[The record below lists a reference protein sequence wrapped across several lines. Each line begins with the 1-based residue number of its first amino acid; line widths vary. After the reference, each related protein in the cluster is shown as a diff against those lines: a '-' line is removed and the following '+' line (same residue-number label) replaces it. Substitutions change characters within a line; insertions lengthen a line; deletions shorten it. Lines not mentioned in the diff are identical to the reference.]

1 MRKGENPMRKT
12 TFAGLLVLIAS
23 GMVGPVAA
31 EPPVGW
37 RNDGSGAFPT
47 AKPPSE
53 WSSEKNVLWKV
64 TLPGNSYGTPVVVGD
79 NLYVVSDPA
88 ELLCISRKDGSI
100 VWKKSFSD
108 VKGAAVGGYGP
119 GGGFGPGGGRG
130 PGGGPGGGRGPGGPG
145 GPGGFGGPGGIT
157 ATNTAATPVSDGKHI
172 GLVSGNGVVAVYTAD
187 GKRLWCRLVEG
198 PRIMFGHAASPVLL
212 QDKLIVHIEDMVAL
226 DVETGKEVW
235 RVKLPAAHA
244 SPVAAKVG
252 KEDVVI
258 SPAGSVVRVKD
269 GEVLAKGKFKETQ
282 SSPVVQGDTIYI
294 FGKTLEAYK
303 LTCNDDG
310 KVTITSLWS
319 HDGAREMHHLP
330 SPLIH
335 DGLVYGVTTGGFL
348 DVLDAKDGT
357 SVYRERLGMSQVYSS
372 VTLAGDLLYVL
383 DTRGKAVVFKP
394 GKKFERVSK
403 NDLDEGT
410 GACPVFADDSLYLRG
425 QKHLFCIGTKEK

>member
-1 MRKGENPMRKT
+1 MRMT
-12 TFAGLLVLIAS
+12 TFAGLLVLIGAVL
-23 GMVGPVAA
+23 VGPVAA

-37 RNDGSGAFPT
+37 RNNGSGEFPT
-47 AKPPSE
+47 AKSPSE
-53 WSSEKNVLWKV
+53 WSGDKNVLWKV
-64 TLPGNSYGTPVVVGD
+64 ALPGNSYGTPVVVGD

-88 ELLCISRKDGSI
+88 ELLCVSRKDGTI

-108 VKGAAVGGYGP
+108 VKGKSAP

-130 PGGGPGGGRGPGGPG
+130 PGGGPGGGRGPGGG
-145 GPGGFGGPGGIT
+145 GPGGFGAGGMS
-157 ATNTAATPVSDGKHI
+157 AGNTAATPVSDGKHI
-172 GLVSGNGVVAVYTAD
+172 AVVSGNGVVGVYTAD
-187 GKRLWCRLVEG
+187 GERLWCKFLEASRLG
-198 PRIMFGHAASPVLL
+198 FGNAASPILL
-212 QDKLIVHIEDMVAL
+212 QGKLIVHIEDLVAL
-226 DVETGKEVW
+226 DVATGKEAW
-235 RVKLPAAHA
+235 RVTLPAAHA
-244 SPVAAKVG
+244 SPVPAVVG
-252 KEDVVI
+252 KQDVVI
-258 SPAGSVVRVKD
+258 SPAGAVVRVKD

-294 FGKTLEAYK
+294 FGKTLEAHK
-303 LTCNDDG
+303 LACDDDG
-310 KVTITSLWS
+310 KVTITRLWS

-372 VTLAGDLLYVL
+372 VTFAGGLLYVL

-394 GKKFERVSK
+394 GKKFERVAK

-410 GACPVFADDSLYLRG
+410 GASPVFADEYLYLRG
-425 QKHLFCIGTKEK
+425 QKHLYCISSKEK